1 MPNLTNIE
9 LDSLREI
16 IMEETLAASKFA
28 AYAQTATDASL
39 KSYLSKAAQEA
50 SRNVQNLRQF
60 LSKEV

>member
-1 MPNLTNIE
+1 MPNLTNME

-39 KSYLSKAAQEA
+39 KSFLNKASQEA
-50 SRNVQNLRQF
+50 SRNVQTLRQF
-60 LSKEV
+60 LS